1 MDSVEAVAVEDEFK
15 IPLPLFDLSSPP
27 VAIRTASALTSGGM
41 TSWLTWGPIQLDKNL
56 LENPHEKLSKSYK
69 TRSGPNRPAATI

>member
-41 TSWLTWGPIQLDKNL
+41 TSWLTWRVSGVTGSIGGGGGTCRFL
-56 LENPHEKLSKSYK
+56 LLGTE
-69 TRSGPNRPAATI
+69 AAAGDGIV